1 MDMGRPSTV
10 TVSETADCICVG
22 NLSVLGSL
30 GENGGL
36 ARVESLEL
44 RM

>member
-22 NLSVLGSL
+22 VLGSL